1 MDYDHFTNSLVC
13 GIENKLV
20 FINKDTLNEEFYLY
34 VQSKIN
40 SIIVSPKLS
49 KIHIGLEYAIIFS
62 FKLALLCN
70 IVYFYFY
77 SDSTVQVFT
86 FEEKIQ

>member
-1 MDYDHFTNSLVC
+1 MDYDHLTNSLVC

-20 FINKDTLNEEFYLY
+20 FINKDTLDEEFYLY

-49 KIHIGLEYAIIFS
+49 KIHIGLEYAIITS
-62 FKLALLCN
+62 FKFALLSN
-70 IVYFYFY
+70 LVYFY